1 MPMRLLGSHGTPGLD
16 AGFARVFSLTDAP
29 TTVPAA
35 VAAPFRKSRRSI
47 GEADKLSLFTF
58 VDTDIGILLFELSQ
72 RNWYLFS
79 GLLG

>member
-16 AGFARVFSLTDAP
+16 IGAARAVSLTDA
-29 TTVPAA
+29 TATVPAA
-35 VAAPFRKSRRSI
+35 LAAPLRKSRRSI
-47 GEADKLSLFTF
+47 GEAAKPSLFAL
-58 VDTDIGILLFELSQ
+58 VDSDIGILLFELSQ